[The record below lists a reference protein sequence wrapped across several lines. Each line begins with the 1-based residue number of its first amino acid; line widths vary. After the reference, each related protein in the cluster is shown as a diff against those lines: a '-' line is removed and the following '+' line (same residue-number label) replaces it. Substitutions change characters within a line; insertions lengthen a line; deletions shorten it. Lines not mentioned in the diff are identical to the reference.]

1 MAKSLTQMAANI
13 VAAQASHVS
22 MSADEMDAALKKVFE
37 ALNQIKVIEETP
49 AGEAVDDELARLRAN
64 PMKSIQRTYVINL
77 EDGSKYKQITAK
89 TLAKFGLTAREYRKK
104 WGFSARQPL
113 SSKALSAKRRKV
125 AKDLG
130 LADKLAAARMAR
142 SKAAAEKKAAPAKK
156 KKAAPAKKKKAA
168 PAKKKKAAPAKK
180 KKAAPAKKKKAAP
193 AKKKKAAP
201 AKKKKRTVAKKKR
214 APAKK
219 KKAPAKKKRAPAKK
233 KKAASKRKKA

>member
-1 MAKSLTQMAANI
+1 MAKSLTQMAADI

-64 PMKSIQRTYVINL
+64 PVKSIQRTYVINL
-77 EDGSKYKQITAK
+77 EDGSKYKQLTAK

-104 WGFSARQPL
+104 WGFSARQAL
-113 SSKALSAKRRKV
+113 SAKSLSAKRRKV
-125 AKDLG
+125 AKALG

-142 SKAAAEKKAAPAKK
+142 SKAAAERKAAPAAEEKAAPAKKKAAPSKKKAAPSKKKAAPSK
-156 KKAAPAKKKKAA
+156 KKAAPAKKK
-168 PAKKKKAAPAKK
+168 
-180 KKAAPAKKKKAAP
+180 
-193 AKKKKAAP
+193 
-201 AKKKKRTVAKKKR
+201 R

-219 KKAPAKKKRAPAKK
+219 RKAPAKKKRAPAKK
-233 KKAASKRKKA
+233 KKAPSKRKKA

>member
-1 MAKSLTQMAANI
+1 MRRLSMAKSLTQMAADI

-37 ALNQIKVIEETP
+37 ALKQIKVIEETP

-64 PMKSIQRTYVINL
+64 PIKSIQRTYVINL

-113 SSKALSAKRRKV
+113 SAKALSAKRRKV

-142 SKAAAEKKAAPAKK
+142 SKAAPAKK
-156 KKAAPAKKKKAA
+156 KKAAPAKKKRA
-168 PAKKKKAAPAKK
+168 PAKKKKAPAKKKRAPAKK
-180 KKAAPAKKKKAAP
+180 KKAP
-193 AKKKKAAP
+193 
-201 AKKKKRTVAKKKR
+201 AKKKR

-233 KKAASKRKKA
+233 KKAASKRKKG

>member
-180 KKAAPAKKKKAAP
+180 KKAAPAKKKK
-193 AKKKKAAP
+193 
-201 AKKKKRTVAKKKR
+201 RTVAKKKR

-219 KKAPAKKKRAPAKK
+219 KKAPVKKKRAPARK
-233 KKAASKRKKA
+233 KKAASKRKKG

>member
-37 ALNQIKVIEETP
+37 ALNQIKVIEEMP

-142 SKAAAEKKAAPAKK
+142 SKAAAEKKAAPAEK
-156 KKAAPAKKKKAA
+156 KKAAPAE
-168 PAKKKKAAPAKK
+168 
-180 KKAAPAKKKKAAP
+180 
-193 AKKKKAAP
+193 
-201 AKKKKRTVAKKKR
+201 KKKRTVAKKKR

-219 KKAPAKKKRAPAKK
+219 KKAPAKKK
-233 KKAASKRKKA
+233 KAASKRKKA

>member
-37 ALNQIKVIEETP
+37 ALNQIKILEETP
-49 AGEAVDDELARLRAN
+49 AGEVVDDELARLRAN

-142 SKAAAEKKAAPAKK
+142 SKAAA
-156 KKAAPAKKKKAA
+156 
-168 PAKKKKAAPAKK
+168 
-180 KKAAPAKKKKAAP
+180 KKKAAP

-219 KKAPAKKKRAPAKK
+219 KKAPTKKKRTPAKK

>member
-156 KKAAPAKKKKAA
+156 KKAAAEKKAA
-168 PAKKKKAAPAKK
+168 PAKKKKAVPAKK

>member
-193 AKKKKAAP
+193 AKKKK
-201 AKKKKRTVAKKKR
+201 RTVAKKKR
-214 APAKK
+214 APA
-219 KKAPAKKKRAPAKK
+219 RK
-233 KKAASKRKKA
+233 KKAASKRKKV

>member
-64 PMKSIQRTYVINL
+64 PIKSIQRTYVINL

-89 TLAKFGLTAREYRKK
+89 TLAKFGLTAKEYRKK

-113 SSKALSAKRRKV
+113 SAKALSAKRRKV

-130 LADKLAAARMAR
+130 LADKLAAARLAR
-142 SKAAAEKKAAPAKK
+142 SKTAAERKAAPATEGKAMPAKKKKAAPVKKKKAAPAKKKAAVAK

-180 KKAAPAKKKKAAP
+180 K
-193 AKKKKAAP
+193 
-201 AKKKKRTVAKKKR
+201 R

-219 KKAPAKKKRAPAKK
+219 KKAPAKKK
-233 KKAASKRKKA
+233 KAASKRKKG

>member
-1 MAKSLTQMAANI
+1 MAKSLTQMAADI

-77 EDGSKYKQITAK
+77 EDGSKYKQLTAK

-156 KKAAPAKKKKAA
+156 KKAAPAKKKRA
-168 PAKKKKAAPAKK
+168 P
-180 KKAAPAKKKKAAP
+180 
-193 AKKKKAAP
+193 
-201 AKKKKRTVAKKKR
+201 AKKKR
-214 APAKK
+214 APARKKKAAAK

>member
-1 MAKSLTQMAANI
+1 MAKSLTQMAADI

-22 MSADEMDAALKKVFE
+22 MSADEMDVALQKVFE
-37 ALNQIKVIEETP
+37 ALKQIKAIEETP

-77 EDGSKYKQITAK
+77 EDGSKYKQLTAK

-104 WGFSARQPL
+104 WGFSARQAL
-113 SSKALSAKRRKV
+113 SAKSLSAKRRKV

-142 SKAAAEKKAAPAKK
+142 SKAAVEKKAAPAKK

-180 KKAAPAKKKKAAP
+180 KKAAPAKKKKAV
-193 AKKKKAAP
+193 P
-201 AKKKKRTVAKKKR
+201 AKKKKRAV
-214 APAKK
+214 
-219 KKAPAKKKRAPAKK
+219 AKKKRAPAKK
-233 KKAASKRKKA
+233 KKAASKRKKG

>member
-1 MAKSLTQMAANI
+1 MAKSLTQMAADI

-64 PMKSIQRTYVINL
+64 PVKSIQRTYVINL
-77 EDGSKYKQITAK
+77 EDGSKYKQLTAK

-104 WGFSARQPL
+104 WGFSARQAL
-113 SSKALSAKRRKV
+113 SAKSLSAKRRKV
-125 AKDLG
+125 AKALG

-142 SKAAAEKKAAPAKK
+142 SKAAAERKAAPAAEEKAAPAKKKAAPSKKKAAPSK
-156 KKAAPAKKKKAA
+156 KKAAPAKKK
-168 PAKKKKAAPAKK
+168 
-180 KKAAPAKKKKAAP
+180 
-193 AKKKKAAP
+193 
-201 AKKKKRTVAKKKR
+201 R

-219 KKAPAKKKRAPAKK
+219 RKAPAKKKRAPAKK
-233 KKAASKRKKA
+233 KKAPSKRKKA

>member
-1 MAKSLTQMAANI
+1 MAKSLTQMAADI

-64 PMKSIQRTYVINL
+64 PVKSIQRTYVINL
-77 EDGSKYKQITAK
+77 EDGSKYKQLTAK

-104 WGFSARQPL
+104 WGFSARQAL
-113 SSKALSAKRRKV
+113 SAKSLSAKRRKV
-125 AKDLG
+125 AKALG

-142 SKAAAEKKAAPAKK
+142 SKAAAERKAAPAAEEKAAPAKKEKAAPAKK
-156 KKAAPAKKKKAA
+156 KKAAPSKKKAA
-168 PAKKKKAAPAKK
+168 PAKKK
-180 KKAAPAKKKKAAP
+180 
-193 AKKKKAAP
+193 
-201 AKKKKRTVAKKKR
+201 R

-219 KKAPAKKKRAPAKK
+219 RKAPAKKKRAPAKK
-233 KKAASKRKKA
+233 KKAPSKRKKA

>member
-180 KKAAPAKKKKAAP
+180 KK
-193 AKKKKAAP
+193 
-201 AKKKKRTVAKKKR
+201 RTVAKKKR

-219 KKAPAKKKRAPAKK
+219 KKALAKKKRAPAKK
-233 KKAASKRKKA
+233 KKAASKRKKG

>member
-89 TLAKFGLTAREYRKK
+89 TLAKFGVTAREYRKK

-168 PAKKKKAAPAKK
+168 PAR
-180 KKAAPAKKKKAAP
+180 
-193 AKKKKAAP
+193 
-201 AKKKKRTVAKKKR
+201 KKKRTVAKKKR

-219 KKAPAKKKRAPAKK
+219 KRAPARK
-233 KKAASKRKKA
+233 KKAASKRKKV

>member
-49 AGEAVDDELARLRAN
+49 AGEAIDDELARLRAN

-180 KKAAPAKKKKAAP
+180 KKAAPAKKKK
-193 AKKKKAAP
+193 
-201 AKKKKRTVAKKKR
+201 RTVAKKKR

>member
-64 PMKSIQRTYVINL
+64 PIKSIQRTYVINL

-89 TLAKFGLTAREYRKK
+89 TLAKFGLTAKEYRKK

-113 SSKALSAKRRKV
+113 SAKALSAKRRKV

-130 LADKLAAARMAR
+130 LADKLAAARLAR
-142 SKAAAEKKAAPAKK
+142 SKTAAERKAAPATEGKAMPAKK
-156 KKAAPAKKKKAA
+156 KKAAPAKKKAAVAKKKAA
-168 PAKKKKAAPAKK
+168 DAKKKKAAP
-180 KKAAPAKKKKAAP
+180 
-193 AKKKKAAP
+193 
-201 AKKKKRTVAKKKR
+201 AKKKR

-219 KKAPAKKKRAPAKK
+219 KKAPAKKKKAPAKK
-233 KKAASKRKKA
+233 KKAASKRKKG

>member
-1 MAKSLTQMAANI
+1 MAANI

-49 AGEAVDDELARLRAN
+49 AGEAIDDELARLRAN

-142 SKAAAEKKAAPAKK
+142 SKAAVEKKAAPAKK

-180 KKAAPAKKKKAAP
+180 KKVAP

>member
-142 SKAAAEKKAAPAKK
+142 SKAA
-156 KKAAPAKKKKAA
+156 
-168 PAKKKKAAPAKK
+168 
-180 KKAAPAKKKKAAP
+180 P

-233 KKAASKRKKA
+233 KKAPVKKKKAPAKKKRAPARKKKAASKRKKV

>member
-64 PMKSIQRTYVINL
+64 PIKSIQRTYVINL
-77 EDGSKYKQITAK
+77 EDGSKYKQLTAK

-104 WGFSARQPL
+104 WGFPARQPL
-113 SSKALSAKRRKV
+113 SAKALSAKRRKV

-130 LADKLAAARMAR
+130 LADKLAAARLAR
-142 SKAAAEKKAAPAKK
+142 SKTAAERKAAPATEGKAMPAKKKKAAPVKK

-168 PAKKKKAAPAKK
+168 PAKKKKA
-180 KKAAPAKKKKAAP
+180 
-193 AKKKKAAP
+193 
-201 AKKKKRTVAKKKR
+201 
-214 APAKK
+214 
-219 KKAPAKKKRAPAKK
+219 PAKK
-233 KKAASKRKKA
+233 KKAASKRKKG

>member
-156 KKAAPAKKKKAA
+156 KKAAPAKKKK
-168 PAKKKKAAPAKK
+168 
-180 KKAAPAKKKKAAP
+180 
-193 AKKKKAAP
+193 
-201 AKKKKRTVAKKKR
+201 RTVAKKKR

-219 KKAPAKKKRAPAKK
+219 KKAPVKKKKALAKKKRAPARK
-233 KKAASKRKKA
+233 KKAASKRKKV

>member
-1 MAKSLTQMAANI
+1 MAANI

-64 PMKSIQRTYVINL
+64 PIKSIQRTYVINL

-89 TLAKFGLTAREYRKK
+89 TLAKFGLTAKEYRKK

-113 SSKALSAKRRKV
+113 SAKALSAKRRKV

-130 LADKLAAARMAR
+130 LADKLAAARLAR
-142 SKAAAEKKAAPAKK
+142 SKTAAERKAAPATEGKAMPAKKKKAAPAKKKAAVAK

-180 KKAAPAKKKKAAP
+180 KKAAPAKKK
-193 AKKKKAAP
+193 
-201 AKKKKRTVAKKKR
+201 R

-219 KKAPAKKKRAPAKK
+219 KKAPAKKK
-233 KKAASKRKKA
+233 KAASKRKKG

>member
-64 PMKSIQRTYVINL
+64 PIKSIQRTYVINL

-89 TLAKFGLTAREYRKK
+89 TLAKFGLTAKEYRKK

-113 SSKALSAKRRKV
+113 SAKALSAKRRKV

-130 LADKLAAARMAR
+130 LADKLAAARLAR
-142 SKAAAEKKAAPAKK
+142 SKTAAERKAAPATEGKAMPAKK
-156 KKAAPAKKKKAA
+156 KKAAPAKKKAA
-168 PAKKKKAAPAKK
+168 VVKKKAAPAKK
-180 KKAAPAKKKKAAP
+180 KKAE
-193 AKKKKAAP
+193 P
-201 AKKKKRTVAKKKR
+201 AKKKKRAVAKKKR
-214 APAKK
+214 APDKK

-233 KKAASKRKKA
+233 KKAASKRKKG